1 MSPVGRMPASPAT
14 PGHPADAR
22 GPALRTPTFQQPLAV
37 VHEELRER
45 RPLRPLQGVQELLDF
60 GGHSAVHRDT
70 CQGRGVL
77 RPGHAAPLE
86 RGTRKRGRATGCT
99 NAKPRC
105 GRHASPRQTGTRGKQ
120 ACSSPS
126 FHHFIVFFPFF
137 INMPLMLRYEF
148 TTVIFK

>member
-1 MSPVGRMPASPAT
+1 MSPGGRMPASPAT

-22 GPALRTPTFQQPLAV
+22 RPALRTPTFQQPLAV

-86 RGTRKRGRATGCT
+86 RGTRKRGRA
-99 NAKPRC
+99 
-105 GRHASPRQTGTRGKQ
+105 SPRQTGTRGKQ

-148 TTVIFK
+148 MTVIFK